1 MSKHDEIQQGPPDYL
16 SPPLSQSELLDRQDA
31 LRATHTEALQS
42 VESMVREQQEVSTHL
57 NDGIA
62 QMKRRSADMDA
73 LEVTQSPGLLARIT
87 RLISRRDDVLARRS
101 ISDALVQTHE
111 RSVIDLRRASE
122 VADNLQRTAAE
133 LHSEVEELTAEQSQ
147 ARQNLRLAAQ
157 QVLELEAAMDGLDS
171 REDLE
176 AQARATQMDAMVF
189 QERQRSAEITLI
201 QAHVDLCSEEI
212 ASATALRDTV
222 QTMHEDMSQ
231 FVLNAGKAVNS
242 AGRKIQ
248 SLGMAADAAMVVLEL
263 NASMVELDAAM
274 NETTRYLAQA
284 DELLTRVLPDLN
296 ARICATEGV
305 KRLSVD
311 SDLDRISRSRAKALA
326 DQALRA
332 AAEEEVERL
341 SER

>member
-16 SPPLSQSELLDRQDA
+16 SPPLSQSQLLGRQDA

-147 ARQNLRLAAQ
+147 ARQNLRLAID
-157 QVLELEAAMDGLDS
+157 DGLVHALAKVID
-171 REDLE
+171 RTGELVDQL
-176 AQARATQMDAMVF
+176 V
-189 QERQRSAEITLI
+189 QRIVDDVVSGVGHDGTLPS
-201 QAHVDLCSEEI
+201 CW
-212 ASATALRDTV
+212 
-222 QTMHEDMSQ
+222 
-231 FVLNAGKAVNS
+231 
-242 AGRKIQ
+242 
-248 SLGMAADAAMVVLEL
+248 
-263 NASMVELDAAM
+263 
-274 NETTRYLAQA
+274 
-284 DELLTRVLPDLN
+284 
-296 ARICATEGV
+296 GV
-305 KRLSVD
+305 P
-311 SDLDRISRSRAKALA
+311 SRS
-326 DQALRA
+326 
-332 AAEEEVERL
+332 
-341 SER
+341 